1 MRDHKKVVGTQI
13 GFDVDTT
20 PIQHV
25 LCVEKWEK
33 MKELWKSGKIAKI
46 ILGKI
51 VVFEEGSKNWSCIMT
66 HKPNYLKQYRGT
78 NLNLTICAPFHVF
91 LGIVEVIICLKII

>member
-1 MRDHKKVVGTQI
+1 MRDRKKVVGTQI

-25 LCVEKWEK
+25 LFAKKWEK

-51 VVFEEGSKNWSCIMT
+51 VVFEEG
-66 HKPNYLKQYRGT
+66 
-78 NLNLTICAPFHVF
+78 
-91 LGIVEVIICLKII
+91 